1 MKKVLSIMIAIT
13 ALFALVLGGCKENI
27 PVETITLNKIE
38 LTMGVGDR
46 ETLTAAVSP
55 EEATDKT
62 VVWST
67 GDSSVVSVKDGVV
80 TALKPGQTS
89 VTAASA
95 DGSVSA
101 VCKVTV
107 VSVYEQLKAL
117 SEKEHDKGTLTIRSV
132 YPEGTLTDKYL
143 LEKTSSGYTVSYTL
157 QEFALIEEQDGG
169 FTIPENEIAEKSGTV
184 KFDQDFKQI
193 ETTGD
198 KTDRLPQ
205 SLALKGVNFT
215 ADAFSDPQFGD
226 GTFSATVKDS
236 AVFLGKGI
244 EGSEMKVSVAYSAQA
259 ITNFTL
265 TYQTE
270 ACSVEIVYQF

>member
-1 MKKVLSIMIAIT
+1 M
-13 ALFALVLGGCKENI
+13 
-27 PVETITLNKIE
+27 
-38 LTMGVGDR
+38 
-46 ETLTAAVSP
+46 
-55 EEATDKT
+55 
-62 VVWST
+62 
-67 GDSSVVSVKDGVV
+67 
-80 TALKPGQTS
+80 
-89 VTAASA
+89 
-95 DGSVSA
+95 
-101 VCKVTV
+101 
-107 VSVYEQLKAL
+107 
-117 SEKEHDKGTLTIRSV
+117 RSR
-132 YPEGTLTDKYL
+132 
-143 LEKTSSGYTVSYTL
+143 
-157 QEFALIEEQDGG
+157 
-169 FTIPENEIAEKSGTV
+169 KSGTV

-236 AVFLGKGI
+236 AIFLGKGI
-244 EGSEMKVSVAYSAQA
+244 EGNEMKVSVAYSAQA